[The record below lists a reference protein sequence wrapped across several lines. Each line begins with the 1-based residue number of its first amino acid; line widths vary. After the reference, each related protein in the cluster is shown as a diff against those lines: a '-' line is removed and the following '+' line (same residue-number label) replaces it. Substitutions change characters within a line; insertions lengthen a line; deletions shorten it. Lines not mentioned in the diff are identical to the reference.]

1 MLRGKQG
8 GEAMRGQGMN
18 HRSLPGGQW
27 SVHAGLLLL
36 IAAAGCEAES
46 PQEAPAETPV
56 QLALD
61 TVTIIHGD
69 LFHRVEGVRRLPD
82 GGLAVMNTGSLNVL
96 LLDSLGDVVATIG
109 RMGRGPGDFQGM
121 LDMDTSGDSIV
132 VLDGLMRRVQLFRR
146 DSFVTMWSLREITGT
161 PEQVG
166 FSSWGAPV
174 VAFGTPPDIG
184 RDNTMRV
191 LRETV
196 ELYRVDDP
204 TTALETPVELPGDEF
219 FHGRAEGGATF
230 MGMPA
235 FNAWSTYDLTRTG
248 VVAADARDGRVVSFA
263 WGEQAA
269 RTLRPPSP
277 PNPVTEADL
286 DRLWERAEATARR
299 RPDMDY
305 MAFVR
310 QAVEVWGGSVPLPF
324 HETLISDGS
333 EILIKHFA
341 PGSAA
346 IVDWSLLDENGKT
359 LGIFNLDRA
368 TELLSLRDREVLGVG
383 RDSLDVEHVIAL
395 RIRGSD

>member
-1 MLRGKQG
+1 MH
-8 GEAMRGQGMN
+8 GQGLD
-18 HRSLPGGQW
+18 HRSLQTGQW
-27 SVHAGLLLL
+27 SFHTGLLLL
-36 IAAAGCEAES
+36 IAAAACEAER
-46 PQEAPAETPV
+46 PQEAPPEPPV
-56 QLALD
+56 QLVLD
-61 TVTIIHGD
+61 TVNVIHSD
-69 LFHRVEGVRRLPD
+69 LFHRVESVRRLPD

-96 LLDSLGDVVATIG
+96 LLDSLGDLVATIG

-166 FSSWGAPV
+166 FSSGGAPV
-174 VAFGTPPDIG
+174 VAYGTPPDAG
-184 RDNTMRV
+184 RENTMQV

-204 TTALETPVELPGDEF
+204 ATALETPVEILGDEF
-219 FHGRAEGGATF
+219 FYGRAEGGATY

-235 FNAWSTYDLTRTG
+235 FNVWSTYDLTHAG

-277 PNPVTEADL
+277 PGPVPEADL
-286 DRLWERAEATARR
+286 DRLWERGEATARR

-310 QAVEVWGGSVPLPF
+310 QAVEVWGESVPLPF

-333 EILIKHFA
+333 EILIEHYA

-346 IVDWSLLDENGKT
+346 IVEWSFLDANGKT
-359 LGIFNLDRA
+359 LGTFDLDRA
-368 TELLSLRDREVLGVG
+368 TQLLSLRDREVLGVG
-383 RDSLDVEHVIAL
+383 RDSLDVEHVIVFRVREAAES
-395 RIRGSD
+395 G